1 MVSMAYVASM
11 ASCLSEL
18 ESVSDWPCTADISCW
33 CCWCCCWREDIS
45 HYYSGIYHISNTI
58 QLQVQLGLCTP
69 RSQDESNRS
78 NRSAQMCPVWD
89 RTRIHSKTSTKHEV
103 GLGWQKR
110 ETVVFIFHML
120 AEPHLYCQCLGQL
133 HVGLLLICWTKRLCG
148 CAKSYPS
155 TIILRSYLQKRMSR
169 SAQIWF
175 RCDGKMKGNVMALP
189 DKQKQGHECR
199 VGRYAQMQTH
209 RPDECPRCAKP

>member
-1 MVSMAYVASM
+1 
-11 ASCLSEL
+11 
-18 ESVSDWPCTADISCW
+18 
-33 CCWCCCWREDIS
+33 
-45 HYYSGIYHISNTI
+45 
-58 QLQVQLGLCTP
+58 
-69 RSQDESNRS
+69 
-78 NRSAQMCPVWD
+78 MCPVWD

-103 GLGWQKR
+103 GLGRQKR

-189 DKQKQGHECR
+189 DKQKQGHECQGWPLCTNANPPPWR
-199 VGRYAQMQTH
+199 MSSVCKALRSATSTLTQNRKGLTH
-209 RPDECPRCAKP
+209 K